1 MSEPLRKSL
10 PGVTEGQEPGEG
22 IASREMV
29 EGGTIG
35 LDPDAAADDQHAD
48 PGGHP
53 HEPSPQVPAIPTDPE
68 TTPAEDESARVRAD
82 REHVRDTGGQD
93 SWGPTPE

>member
-22 IASREMV
+22 IASRELV

-35 LDPDAAADDQHAD
+35 LTSEGAADDQGAD

-53 HEPSPQVPAIPTDPE
+53 HEPAADVPAIPTDPA
-68 TTPAEDESARVRAD
+68 TTPANDEAARVRED
-82 REHVRDTGGQD
+82 REEVRDTGGQR
-93 SWGPTPE
+93 SWGPAPE

>member
-22 IASREMV
+22 IASPDTV

-35 LDPDAAADDQHAD
+35 LTPEAAADDQQAD

-53 HEPSPQVPAIPTDPE
+53 HEPSPEVPAIPTDPAS
-68 TTPAEDESARVRAD
+68 TPADDESARVRAD

-93 SWGPTPE
+93 SWGPAPE